1 MAAQHP
7 STTALIPSRN
17 ERVLEIS
24 PDGGRDVTSA
34 PGGGESHSC
43 RSRGPRI
50 FDSTVDRAMPSR
62 AAARPQVA
70 RSQKGKS
77 VKEFGKN

>member
-34 PGGGESHSC
+34 PGGAKAILVDPEGHGSS
-43 RSRGPRI
+43 
-50 FDSTVDRAMPSR
+50 DSTVDRATPSR

-70 RSQKGKS
+70 RSQKGKRAKGPRTS
-77 VKEFGKN
+77 